1 MEKDDQ
7 GSTLIRIG
15 VSGWKFLLVPAYPGC
30 SGSKAVKRS
39 LLLLLLYRLTQ
50 AVLEKRLLNGCV
62 VAVLSKKNNDHQIPH
77 DADDADHNNQHIT
90 WVLYAKL
97 QSCLDDKEQQMQT
110 VDDSYAACHKN
121 LLTIFQAHHRMLK

>member
-1 MEKDDQ
+1 MLVWLSVWSKVQ
-7 GSTLIRIG
+7 IVCIWSIP
-15 VSGWKFLLVPAYPGC
+15 KPHHLLPHFKSRLVLPFW
-30 SGSKAVKRS
+30 
-39 LLLLLLYRLTQ
+39 YRLTQ